1 MYYDESI
8 IIGDDESLTLLGAEI
23 QSEIRNT
30 TKDIVNILLCNDNNI
45 GIILNEMLNEID
57 KFQKD
62 SNNKKYGI
70 WGDFGTKNI
79 IKKYINLIKYID
91 TIVNELQMQQVQILK
106 SIKMLE
112 LMHQK
117 LEKCCLDLHNSIN
130 IAEKIL
136 EKQKQDDGEEK
147 YSNWYQRLERKLYD
161 LKTSETVLLQSKTQI
176 QIMCES
182 NKKILDKI
190 GFTLSNTIPV
200 WRMQVSLILGIKNEI
215 QENKVQEKLEKI
227 IQNNIKNNTGKVK
240 REKNKHIDY
249 IKLEEANHIF
259 DLEIS
264 NFQEIEKVRIV
275 NKENLLNTVKNIGE

>member
-130 IAEKIL
+130 IAE
-136 EKQKQDDGEEK
+136 
-147 YSNWYQRLERKLYD
+147 
-161 LKTSETVLLQSKTQI
+161 
-176 QIMCES
+176 
-182 NKKILDKI
+182 
-190 GFTLSNTIPV
+190 
-200 WRMQVSLILGIKNEI
+200 
-215 QENKVQEKLEKI
+215 
-227 IQNNIKNNTGKVK
+227 
-240 REKNKHIDY
+240 
-249 IKLEEANHIF
+249 
-259 DLEIS
+259 
-264 NFQEIEKVRIV
+264 
-275 NKENLLNTVKNIGE
+275 